1 MCTLARP
8 TRNPFG
14 EAEIR
19 VPEDA
24 PAKVRQLVVDCLKG
38 TPEDRPTIDEVCQR
52 LDEIEAQANMDSS
65 PKTPHS
71 NLMEHASQASQ

>member
-8 TRNPFG
+8 TRDPFE

-19 VPEDA
+19 VPENP
-24 PAKVRQLVVDCLKG
+24 PAKVRQLVVDCLKE

-52 LDEIEAQANMDSS
+52 LYEIKAEANVDSS
-65 PKTPHS
+65 PATPHS
-71 NLMEHASQASQ
+71 NLLEHAS